1 MPSFVT
7 PTVHFRNEIIADLRS
22 HQGFTDEGTPGRVRS
37 IVKVHLIG
45 IGGTGM
51 GAVAGL
57 LAAAGHEVR
66 GSDAAVYPPMSEQL
80 AALGVPVMMPYD
92 AHNLDWEPEVVVVGN
107 VHGKDHVEVTAAQA
121 RHIKLTS
128 FPAVIGEHLLPG
140 KTSIV
145 VSGTHG
151 KTTTTSLLAHILEQ
165 AGRDPNLFVGGVPVG
180 LGHGW
185 RAGKGPFVIEGDE
198 YDTAFFDKGSKFLH
212 YKPDT
217 VILTSIELDHVDI
230 FASFDAVRDT
240 FKKLVALIPADGLL
254 VAYAESADVRAVA
267 KQAQCNVEL
276 YCVLGGDSSASGDA
290 GEDTDGGLPAD
301 IAWWAKNLEVGKS
314 GRVSFDVFHDGER
327 YERFETL
334 LVGRHN
340 VGNCVAAIA
349 VAHAQG
355 VPIKDIQRGVA
366 SFAGVR
372 RRQELRGIAGG
383 VTVLDDYAHHPTAV
397 RETLKA
403 LRKRFPKRRLIA
415 VYEPRSAT
423 SRRKTFQAEFADAF
437 AHADE
442 VIVAKMFDPSKIPED
457 ERFDPEKLALDLHR
471 SGTKASYTPETS
483 AIVKQLA
490 ESAAPGDV
498 VVVLSSGS
506 FDGLHDKLLDEIG
519 DAMRPA
525 QRADMAS
532 VRSILA
538 SVGLADEAARDDQFP
553 SFYVLRNEKGTVGCV
568 ALEVYGDDAILRAL
582 AVDPECRGAG
592 YGWMLADMAVGQA
605 RWRGVRRIYLL
616 TESASD
622 FFAAKFGFRVVDRS
636 TLGKH
641 VAAAETFSQASGAG
655 RVAMRLDL

>member
-1 MPSFVT
+1 
-7 PTVHFRNEIIADLRS
+7 
-22 HQGFTDEGTPGRVRS
+22 
-37 IVKVHLIG
+37 VKVHLIG

-80 AALGVPVMMPYD
+80 KALRVPVMMPY
-92 AHNLDWEPEVVVVGN
+92 AAVNLDWGPELVVVGN
-107 VHGKDHVEVTAAQA
+107 VHGKDHIEVRAAQE
-121 RHIKLTS
+121 RGIKLTS
-128 FPAVIGEHLLPG
+128 FPAVLGERLLDA
-140 KTSIV
+140 KHSIV

-151 KTTTTSLLAHILEQ
+151 KTTTTSLLAHILTE
-165 AGRDPNLFVGGVPVG
+165 AGRDPSLFVGGVPVA
-180 LGHGW
+180 LGQGW
-185 RAGKGPFVIEGDE
+185 RLGKGEEFVIEGDE
-198 YDTAFFDKGSKFLH
+198 YDTAFFDKGPKFAH
-212 YKPDT
+212 YRPRT
-217 VILTSIELDHVDI
+217 AILTSVELDHVDI
-230 FASFDAVRDT
+230 FPSFDAVRDT
-240 FKKLVALIPADGLL
+240 FKKLVALMPPDGLL
-254 VAYAESADVRAVA
+254 VVYAESADVRAVA
-267 KQAQCNVEL
+267 KGAPCKVEQ
-276 YCVLGGDSSASGDA
+276 YAVIGGET
-290 GEDTDGGLPAD
+290 GEQFEIDTDGGLPAE
-301 IAWWAKNLEVGKS
+301 ITWWARGLEIGKS
-314 GRVSFDVFHDGER
+314 GRISFDVYHNGDR
-327 YERFETL
+327 IERFETL

-349 VAHAQG
+349 VAHSRG

-423 SRRKTFQAEFADAF
+423 SRRKTFQHEFAEAF

-442 VIVAKMFDPSKIPED
+442 VIVGRLFDPGKIPAED
-457 ERFDPEKLALDLHR
+457 RFDPERLALDLHR
-471 SGTKASYTPETS
+471 SGTKGSYAPDTNS
-483 AIVKQLA
+483 IVKQLA

-498 VVVLSSGS
+498 VCVLSSGS

-519 DAMRPA
+519 DPLKPA
-525 QRADMAS
+525 RLADMPD
-532 VRSILA
+532 VRKLLGR
-538 SVGLADEAARDDQFP
+538 VGLQDEPARDEQFP
-553 SFYVLRNEKGTVGCV
+553 SFYVLTNEQGAVGTV
-568 ALEVYGDDAILRAL
+568 ALDVHGDDAILRAL
-582 AVDPECRGAG
+582 AVDEENRGAG
-592 YGWMLADMAVGQA
+592 YGWMLADMAVSQA

-636 TLGKH
+636 TLSKQ
-641 VAAAETFSQASGAG
+641 VAASETFTAPKGTGQ
-655 RVAMRLDL
+655 VAMRLDL